1 MSIKELKEL
10 LMVKNVPQ
18 DLYSLEGG
26 LPSESYC
33 IEKTEDKWHLY
44 YSERGV
50 KETINYYD
58 TEDEVVD
65 AFLSEIVVYWHSSL
79 YFLVQSQTDVL
90 DILNSAAI
98 SA

>member
-1 MSIKELKEL
+1 MSITELKEL

-58 TEDEVVD
+58 TKVNPTTIPNLNRLSAMLMSVDEGEG
-65 AFLSEIVVYWHSSL
+65 SEL
-79 YFLVQSQTDVL
+79 R
-90 DILNSAAI
+90 
-98 SA
+98 

>member
-18 DLYSLEGG
+18 ELYSLEGG
-26 LPSESYC
+26 LPCESYC
-33 IEKTEDKWHLY
+33 IEKTEDKWLLY

-65 AFLSEIVVYWHSSL
+65 AFLSEIDKY
-79 YFLVQSQTDVL
+79 
-90 DILNSAAI
+90 I
-98 SA
+98 

>member
-1 MSIKELKEL
+1 MWVKKGLYITMNIKELNEL
-10 LMVKNVPQ
+10 LLVKNVPQ

-58 TEDEVVD
+58 TEEEVVD
-65 AFLSEIVVYWHSSL
+65 AFLSEIDKYIYDKS
-79 YFLVQSQTDVL
+79 
-90 DILNSAAI
+90 IP
-98 SA
+98 